1 MYAPLTSATFDELGA
16 YNFEVRAVGNPQAL
30 LNSVRSTI
38 RNLNSDLVVSDIR
51 TAGELVSDTLASQ
64 VLVAKLAASFGV
76 LVLVLVCVGL
86 YGSMAY
92 NVAGQTREIGIRI
105 ALGAPREGVIW
116 MVTREVC
123 VELVVGC
130 VAGIFL
136 AIAAARLF
144 KAMLFGLSETDP
156 LSIGLAFL
164 ALTGVCLAAAVVPV
178 RRALRVDPI
187 VALRYE

>member
-1 MYAPLTSATFDELGA
+1 LTSATFDELGA

-76 LVLVLVCVGL
+76 LMLVLVCVGL

-105 ALGAPREGVIW
+105 ALGRPAKV
-116 MVTREVC
+116 
-123 VELVVGC
+123 
-130 VAGIFL
+130 
-136 AIAAARLF
+136 
-144 KAMLFGLSETDP
+144 
-156 LSIGLAFL
+156 
-164 ALTGVCLAAAVVPV
+164 
-178 RRALRVDPI
+178 
-187 VALRYE
+187 